1 MMNVIQNQSFSGSES
16 NCCHLNMQHQWRR
29 IIRHIAIGYAASASG
44 RDLSFLF
51 VVGVWCID
59 SVLDITS

>member
-1 MMNVIQNQSFSGSES
+1 MNVIQNQKLSGSES
-16 NCCHLNMQHQWRR
+16 NRCRLNMQHQWRR
-29 IIRHIAIGYAASASG
+29 IIRHIAIGYAVSASG

-59 SVLDITS
+59 SVSDIMS